1 VALHRFSSGNLL
13 RANILSF
20 FDKKDLTNEIDG
32 SILRAMNASE
42 ITPKVN
48 SRMNRIQ
55 KVSRC
60 FRAVFF
66 IFNLL
71 LTITTLW
78 CSAGLVFVL
87 FFQWHGIGEVLR
99 FSLLIILVAW
109 IMDEGRKIQE
119 EQELTV

>member
-1 VALHRFSSGNLL
+1 MALHRFSSGNLL

-66 IFNLL
+66 IFTLL

-119 EQELTV
+119 ERELTV

>member
-1 VALHRFSSGNLL
+1 MALHRFSSGNLL

-119 EQELTV
+119 ERELTV